1 MWPFEK
7 NDVPGQL
14 GDRVWMTKQKK
25 YDHLVQ
31 DALKMLE
38 EGKIVLISWY
48 FTDTGTC
55 INSCLKERHAGFTE
69 LDDVRPDV
77 ENKINLVQAD
87 SFRTQYFR
95 DRLSLGTHEVVILF
109 AEHYPLFKTENDLLQ
124 SLDSLGKHVS
134 YFFYMSFDE
143 PVLTRFGAAKIVE
156 LMRNLGVG
164 DDEMISSPLITRAIV
179 NVQKKIES
187 KVKFELSGFSLEDW
201 FDKNLR
207 TTDPG

>member
-1 MWPFEK
+1 MWPFGK
-7 NDVPGQL
+7 DDVPSKL

-25 YDHLVQ
+25 YDSLVE
-31 DALKMLE
+31 DALKFLE

-48 FTDTGTC
+48 FTDTGTY
-55 INSCLKERHAGFTE
+55 INSCLKERHVDFTA
-69 LDDVRPDV
+69 LDDVRPEI
-77 ENKINLVQAD
+77 ENKINIVQAD
-87 SFRTQYFR
+87 SFRTHYFR

-143 PVLTRFGAAKIVE
+143 PILTRFGAARVVE
-156 LMRNLGVG
+156 LMKNLGVTE
-164 DDEMISSPLITRAIV
+164 DEMISSTLITSAIV
-179 NVQKKIES
+179 NVQKKVES
-187 KVKFELSGFSLEDW
+187 KVKFEISGFSLEDW

-207 TTDPG
+207 TTDLS